1 MKQIIFTFVIT
12 SSIILAGCTKTKQA
26 DNTIA
31 STTDSQVSEI
41 DVDVD
46 GGEFIVLING
56 DEQVIDLS
64 TILDDNAIKNIDGEI
79 SISVMA
85 FGDDEASEMEA
96 FDIDGENIQVKMIV
110 NGEEIDGL
118 PEGAMLHVMQMLA
131 HDENTD
137 ANPMHNM
144 IFGVEGG
151 SHEGGGNMREH
162 KIRMMGVEGGPHEG
176 GGNMRE
182 HTIRMMG
189 VEGGPHGGMGGNPQ
203 QMMGEFHFERDH
215 DVPEEVQFID
225 EIEILSEVVIAL
237 EGGDS
242 VALMGINMIR
252 DELEGEIQLEAL
264 EEIIGESLEGTAVR
278 NAALIVLIEAL
289 KDSGDDE
296 GAADLLVDLVLSN

>member
-96 FDIDGENIQVKMIV
+96 FDIDGENVHVKMIV

-118 PEGAMLHVMQMLA
+118 PEDMVSHVMQMIA
-131 HDENTD
+131 REKNTD

>member
-1 MKQIIFTFVIT
+1 MGMKQVIFTFVIT
-12 SSIILAGCTKTKQA
+12 SLIILAGCTKTKQA

-144 IFGVEGG
+144 IFGVKGA
-151 SHEGGGNMREH
+151 
-162 KIRMMGVEGGPHEG
+162 PHEG

>member
-1 MKQIIFTFVIT
+1 MGMKQIIFTFVIT

-96 FDIDGENIQVKMIV
+96 FDIDGENVHVKMIV

-118 PEGAMLHVMQMLA
+118 PEDMVSHVMQMIA
-131 HDENTD
+131 REKNTD

-151 SHEGGGNMREH
+151 S
-162 KIRMMGVEGGPHEG
+162 HEG

>member
-1 MKQIIFTFVIT
+1 MKQVIFTFVIT

-96 FDIDGENIQVKMIV
+96 FDIDGENVHVKMIV

-118 PEGAMLHVMQMLA
+118 PEDMVSHVMQMIA
-131 HDENTD
+131 REKNTD

-162 KIRMMGVEGGPHEG
+162 KIRMMGGEGGPHEG

>member
-1 MKQIIFTFVIT
+1 
-12 SSIILAGCTKTKQA
+12 
-26 DNTIA
+26 
-31 STTDSQVSEI
+31 
-41 DVDVD
+41 
-46 GGEFIVLING
+46 
-56 DEQVIDLS
+56 
-64 TILDDNAIKNIDGEI
+64 
-79 SISVMA
+79 
-85 FGDDEASEMEA
+85 
-96 FDIDGENIQVKMIV
+96 
-110 NGEEIDGL
+110 
-118 PEGAMLHVMQMLA
+118 
-131 HDENTD
+131 
-137 ANPMHNM
+137 
-144 IFGVEGG
+144 
-151 SHEGGGNMREH
+151 
-162 KIRMMGVEGGPHEG
+162 
-176 GGNMRE
+176 
-182 HTIRMMG
+182 MMG